1 MGKQIKS
8 KKRVS
13 EHGEVFTAES
23 EVNAM
28 IDLVQD
34 ELIQLKSTVLEPA
47 CGTGNF
53 LIEILKRKMN
63 TVYKIYQSRYE
74 YELYSMLVFSTIYGL
89 DIQKDN
95 VLESRSLLL
104 NWFIDDYLLRFQDL
118 PSKQLQSALKFILQ
132 KNIQCADSL
141 AMLNEKSQNLII
153 SEWNLCEDG
162 KMIRK
167 DVYYKDLIN
176 GIENHYIKSYSY
188 KWMKQ
193 KENIGGFDLQY
204 A

>member
-1 MGKQIKS
+1 MEKQIKS

-13 EHGEVFTAES
+13 EHGEVFTNER

-28 IDLVQD
+28 LDMVQD
-34 ELIQLKSTVLEPA
+34 EITKLESTVLEPA

-53 LIEILKRKMN
+53 LIEILKRKID
-63 TVYKIYQSRYE
+63 VVQRIYSSQYE

-95 VLESRSLLL
+95 VLETRKRLIA
-104 NWFIDDYLLRFQDL
+104 WFISNYEKTFNSR
-118 PSKQLQSALKFILQ
+118 PSKNIQTALKFILQ

-141 AMLNEKSQNLII
+141 SMQNHKKQSLVI
-153 SEWNLCEDG
+153 SEWTLCENG
-162 KMIRK
+162 TIIRK
-167 DVYYKDLIN
+167 DVYYKDLLN
-176 GIENHYIKSYSY
+176 GIEHNYINSYSY
-188 KWMKQ
+188 KWMRK
-193 KENIGGFDLQY
+193 KESIGGLNLQY

>member
-1 MGKQIKS
+1 MAIQIKS

-13 EHGEVFTAES
+13 EHGEVFTNKR

-28 IDLVQD
+28 LDMVQD
-34 ELIQLKSTVLEPA
+34 EITKLKSTVLEPA
-47 CGTGNF
+47 CGNGNF

-63 TVYKIYQSRYE
+63 VVNCIYRSQYE

-95 VLESRSLLL
+95 VLEARTRLMTYFMLNYELLFNSR
-104 NWFIDDYLLRFQDL
+104 
-118 PSKQLQSALKFILQ
+118 PSKNIQTALKFILQ
-132 KNIQCADSL
+132 KNVQCANSL
-141 AMLNEKSQNLII
+141 NMQNEKKQSLII
-153 SEWNLCEDG
+153 SEWNLCENG
-162 KMIRK
+162 TIIRK

-176 GIENHYIKSYSY
+176 GIEHNYIKSYSY
-188 KWMKQ
+188 KWMRKN
-193 KENIGGFDLQY
+193 EFIGGLNLQY